1 MKKLYRCK
9 VCGYIVGSKEPPEVC
24 PACGFKGKIFEEFES
39 PVSAKRRIIMK
50 LHIHPVM
57 VHFPLAFVL
66 SLFLINLFDLI
77 NIIRLPSTLLAMA
90 EALVWLLPF
99 AAVLATLSGLYDG
112 RLRFKRIDT
121 PLLKKKII
129 LSSLFILLSIS
140 LIVLQS
146 LLDLD
151 QASYRLMILV
161 YSIALSGI
169 GTWLGLIGGSL
180 IEAKVRG

>member
-9 VCGYIVGSKEPPEVC
+9 VCGYIAESEDPPEVC
-24 PACGFKGKIFEEFES
+24 PACGFKGKIFEEYES
-39 PVSAKRRIIMK
+39 PISSKRRMIMK

-57 VHFPLAFVL
+57 THFPLAFVL

-77 NIIRLPSTLLAMA
+77 NIIRLPSTLTAMA
-90 EALVWLLPF
+90 EAIVWLLPF
-99 AAVLATLSGLYDG
+99 AAVLAVLSGMYDG
-112 RLRFKRIDT
+112 RLRLKRINT

-146 LLDLD
+146 SLNLD
-151 QASYRLMILV
+151 QGSYGLMILV
-161 YSIALSGI
+161 YSAALSGI
-169 GTWLGLIGGSL
+169 GMWLGLIGGRL